1 MPPLLHGNT
10 LQMKKNDG
18 RVMLV
23 TGSAGAVG
31 VEICRQLAWSGAT
44 VVAADLNDDLGRERA
59 AGLTREGL
67 SVEFLRLDVS
77 DEASWASLAG
87 HIAKRHRRL
96 DATVNC
102 AGTVVVKPLED
113 TSLAEWR
120 RVMAVNL
127 DSIFLGSKAVLPLM
141 RTSAATTPQG
151 GSIVN
156 MSSISGIIGTPAM
169 PAYGA
174 SKGAVRQL
182 SKSMAL
188 DFARR
193 GYRIRVNSVHP
204 GLIDTEMAQR
214 LFEGRVEAGVSQT
227 VEEARKSWVDAYP
240 IGRIG
245 TGADVAAAVL
255 YLVSDD
261 SGFTTGSELVV
272 DGGATAQ

>member
-1 MPPLLHGNT
+1 
-10 LQMKKNDG
+10 
-18 RVMLV
+18 MLV

-31 VEICRQLAWSGAT
+31 IEICRQLGQSGAT
-44 VVAADLNDDLGRERA
+44 VVATDLNDDLGREGA
-59 AGLTREGL
+59 ASLTREGL
-67 SVEFLRLDVS
+67 SVEFLQLDVS
-77 DEASWASLAG
+77 DEASWASLAD
-87 HIAKRHRRL
+87 HIARRYQRL

-102 AGTVVVKPLED
+102 AGTVIVKALED

-141 RTSAATTPQG
+141 RTSAASTPQG

-214 LFEGRVEAGVSQT
+214 LFEGRVKAGVSRT
-227 VEEARKSWVDAYP
+227 VEEARKSWIDAYP